1 MLIQLTTK
9 LNKYIHGSRLDDES
23 KAMTLAAVDGVAAYK
38 HATPRNK
45 SSEIC
50 SSEKYLVLYALFC
63 NKVSFSFDS
72 P

>member
-1 MLIQLTTK
+1 
-9 LNKYIHGSRLDDES
+9 
-23 KAMTLAAVDGVAAYK
+23 MTLAAVDGVAAYK